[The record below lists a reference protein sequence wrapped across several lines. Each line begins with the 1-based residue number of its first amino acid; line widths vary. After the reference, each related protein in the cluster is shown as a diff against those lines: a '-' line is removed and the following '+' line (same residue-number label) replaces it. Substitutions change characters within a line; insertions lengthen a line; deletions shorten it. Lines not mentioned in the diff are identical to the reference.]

1 MRCEERP
8 SPGAARH
15 LRPALAIACFCGAE
29 RHNRGLDVSPQQDY
43 TMSVIDQLGKR
54 GAVALGVA
62 RDAVD
67 AASPKLKQWMK
78 TGAALGAA
86 RTGARIARGVVR
98 RNPGL
103 ALAAAAV
110 GAGYL
115 AYTAYR
121 KHAVAT
127 AAYATH
133 SDTAPIDSTA
143 TVIETRGRGASARR
157 KAASTAATANDDA
170 AKRATKRATKPA
182 AKRARKR
189 SATA

>member
-1 MRCEERP
+1 
-8 SPGAARH
+8 
-15 LRPALAIACFCGAE
+15 
-29 RHNRGLDVSPQQDY
+29 
-43 TMSVIDQLGKR
+43 MSVIGQLGKR

-62 RDAVD
+62 RDVVD

-115 AYTAYR
+115 AYTVYR
-121 KHAVAT
+121 KHAIAT

-143 TVIETRGRGASARR
+143 TVIETRGRGAGARR
-157 KAASTAATANDDA
+157 KATSTAATAATANDDE
-170 AKRATKRATKPA
+170 AKRATKRTTKPA